1 MKQSSITGIIIII
14 VALGIVT
21 FGVLK
26 FSGLTNQ
33 NARTIDVSDTATI
46 TKEADRIILN
56 VGVETT
62 GNSAGESESANKEIS
77 NAIYSGLKEIGLS
90 ENEYSTESYNV
101 YPDRNW
107 ENNEIKGYIVNHNIK
122 VDTEKMELAGKIL
135 DSAIKNG
142 ANQIYGL
149 QFTLKEETQ
158 KSAKEEA
165 YRKASENARI
175 KAELI
180 AEGLNVKITKIAR
193 ITDTTADYI
202 PYLKDVAYA
211 DVAESGSEINIQPG
225 DVMVTAS
232 VSISYGFK

>member
-1 MKQSSITGIIIII
+1 
-14 VALGIVT
+14 
-21 FGVLK
+21 
-26 FSGLTNQ
+26 
-33 NARTIDVSDTATI
+33 
-46 TKEADRIILN
+46 
-56 VGVETT
+56 
-62 GNSAGESESANKEIS
+62 
-77 NAIYSGLKEIGLS
+77 
-90 ENEYSTESYNV
+90 
-101 YPDRNW
+101 
-107 ENNEIKGYIVNHNIK
+107 
-122 VDTEKMELAGKIL
+122 MELAGKIL

-165 YRKASENARI
+165 YRKASENAKI
-175 KAELI
+175 KAESI

-193 ITDTTADYI
+193 ITDTTTDYI